1 MAAGHHFP
9 PPWSVEEQDGCFV
22 IRDCNGQ
29 ALSCIYFKHKHGQ
42 RSVAALFTRD
52 EARWAIMAQICTRVS
67 VSYRVHKSGISSQAA
82 YAR

>member
-22 IRDCNGQ
+22 IRDCNGE

-42 RSVAALFTRD
+42 RSVTARFTLD
-52 EARWAIMAQICTRVS
+52 EARYLAAS
-67 VSYRVHKSGISSQAA
+67 VAKLPELLVRK
-82 YAR
+82 

>member
-9 PPWSVEEQDGCFV
+9 PSWSIEEQDGCFV

-52 EARWAIMAQICTRVS
+52 EAR
-67 VSYRVHKSGISSQAA
+67 HLAA
-82 YAR
+82 NVAKLPELLMRK